1 MRSRAIERACAVL
14 MLLAVAAGPSGQAA
28 RAGQAKDPVAQAI
41 ADGELYESK
50 KKYELALDAYHK
62 ADKLSHHTSAEALLK
77 IALIEK
83 MAGLLSDAAN
93 DAKKAISAA
102 GSNLRLSN
110 DARLMRATLLASM
123 ANKPT
128 DNKLKEAEAELRNA
142 IALEPSLAV
151 AHFNL
156 GMVLL
161 KQERD
166 TDGLAE
172 MKTFLTLPV
181 AKPSMASEARKIIA
195 NPIRARTPFTPG
207 FSFRTR
213 ENETISNNSLRG
225 KVVLLDFWG
234 TWCPPCR
241 ESVPMLK
248 NVQKKYAAKP
258 FQLVGISS
266 DDDEDVWKTFIQAQ
280 HMNWSEYL
288 DSSSELQEAFNID
301 SFPTYIVVDKDG
313 VIRFRQSG
321 LSQDSQNDL
330 EDAINKALKRDSDP
344 VLAKAAAEG
353 WREDT
358 KGGADPEEK
367 GDAAKAPAKL
377 ETGATRVT
385 NAPPTSVPATPL
397 LPVETATVTGNVYT
411 NEHLGLRYEFPAG
424 WKAAKPEDVHESNQR
439 SETAIRALLEKQHP
453 ELAGSAHIAVP
464 EVVFYA
470 SKRGDGEPQKPVLN
484 SMRIVAQVTQQD
496 TVNENGF
503 GQLTAR
509 MINVSQLKQVGNTA
523 NFDVKGHKFLRAD
536 FERTNGALHY
546 YQSLA
551 QTVAGEYLLQIE
563 CFAPSVEEL
572 KQITDSLLKMEV
584 KD

>member
-1 MRSRAIERACAVL
+1 MRLRAIEKACGVL
-14 MLLAVAAGPSGQAA
+14 VLLAVAAGATGQAA
-28 RAGQAKDPVAQAI
+28 RAGQAKDAVAQAI

-62 ADKLSHHTSAEALLK
+62 ADKLSHHSSAEALLK

-93 DAKKAISAA
+93 DAKKATSAA
-102 GSNLRLSN
+102 GNDLRLSN

-128 DNKLKEAEAELRNA
+128 DNKLKEAEAELRSA

-213 ENETISNNSLRG
+213 ENEAISNTSLRG

-313 VIRFRQSG
+313 VIRFRQAG
-321 LSQDSQNDL
+321 LSQDTQNDL

-353 WREDT
+353 WREDAR
-358 KGGADPEEK
+358 GGADAEEK
-367 GDAAKAPAKL
+367 GEAARAPAKV
-377 ETGATRVT
+377 ETSTIRIAD
-385 NAPPTSVPATPL
+385 ASPAKVPATPL
-397 LPVETATVTGNVYT
+397 LPVETATATGNVYT
-411 NEHLGLRYEFPAG
+411 NEHLRLRYEFPAG
-424 WKAAKPEDVHESNQR
+424 WRAAKPEEVHESNQR

-484 SMRIVAQVTQQD
+484 SIRIVAQVTQRD
-496 TVNENGF
+496 TVDEDGF

-523 NFDVKGHKFLRAD
+523 NFEVKGHKFMRAD

-551 QTVAGEYLLQIE
+551 QTVAGDYLLQIE

>member
-1 MRSRAIERACAVL
+1 MHLRAVERAGGVL
-14 MLLAVAAGPSGQAA
+14 LLLALTVGKTGQVA
-28 RAGQAKDPVAQAI
+28 RAGQTKDPVAQAI
-41 ADGELYESK
+41 ADGKLYESK

-83 MAGLLSDAAN
+83 MAGLLPDAAN
-93 DAKKAISAA
+93 DAKKAIAAA
-102 GSNLRLSN
+102 GSDTRLSN

-128 DNKLKEAEAELRNA
+128 DNKLKEAETELRNA
-142 IALEPSLAV
+142 IALEPSLPV
-151 AHFNL
+151 VHFNL

-172 MKTFLTLPV
+172 MKTFLTLPG
-181 AKPSMASEARKIIA
+181 ATPSMASEARKIIA
-195 NPIRARTPFTPG
+195 NPVRARTPFTPG

-213 ENETISNNSLRG
+213 ENETISNTSLRG

-248 NVQKKYAAKP
+248 NVQKKYAAKS

-266 DDDEDVWKTFIQAQ
+266 DDDEDVWKTFVQAQ

-288 DSSSELQEAFNID
+288 DSSSELQEAFKID

-321 LSQDSQNDL
+321 LGQDTQNDL

-353 WREDT
+353 WGDDARGEADSDYERKVEAPKVEDRVT
-358 KGGADPEEK
+358 KAAD
-367 GDAAKAPAKL
+367 APA
-377 ETGATRVT
+377 A
-385 NAPPTSVPATPL
+385 VPAISL
-397 LPVETATVTGNVYT
+397 LPVETATITGNVYT
-411 NEHLGLRYEFPAG
+411 NQYLGLRYEFPAG
-424 WKAAKPEDVHESNQR
+424 WKPAKPEEVHESNQR
-439 SETAIRALLEKQHP
+439 SETSIRALLEKQHP

-464 EVVFYA
+464 EVIFYA

-484 SMRIVAQVTQQD
+484 SMRIVAQETRLD
-496 TVNENGF
+496 TVDEDMF
-503 GQLTAR
+503 GQVTAR
-509 MINVSQLKQVGNTA
+509 MINFSQLKQVGSTA
-523 NFDVKGHKFLRAD
+523 NFEVKGHKFMRAD

-551 QTVAGEYLLQIE
+551 QTVAGDYLLQIE
-563 CFAPSVEEL
+563 CFAPSIEEL

-584 KD
+584 K

>member
-1 MRSRAIERACAVL
+1 
-14 MLLAVAAGPSGQAA
+14 
-28 RAGQAKDPVAQAI
+28 
-41 ADGELYESK
+41 
-50 KKYELALDAYHK
+50 
-62 ADKLSHHTSAEALLK
+62 
-77 IALIEK
+77 
-83 MAGLLSDAAN
+83 
-93 DAKKAISAA
+93 
-102 GSNLRLSN
+102 
-110 DARLMRATLLASM
+110 MRATLLSSM

-172 MKTFLTLPV
+172 MKAFLTLPG
-181 AKPSMASEARKIIA
+181 ATPSVTSEARKIIA
-195 NPIRARTPFTPG
+195 NPVRARTPFTPG

-213 ENETISNNSLRG
+213 ENETISNTSLRG

-248 NVQKKYAAKP
+248 NLQKKYAAKP
-258 FQLVGISS
+258 FQLVSISS
-266 DDDEDVWKTFIQAQ
+266 DDDEDVWRTFVQAQ

-288 DSSSELQEAFNID
+288 DSSSELQEAFKID

-321 LSQDSQNDL
+321 LAQDTQNEL
-330 EDAINKALKRDSDP
+330 EDAINKTLKRDSDP

-353 WREDT
+353 WGEDT
-358 KGGADPEEK
+358 RGGADSEEK
-367 GDAAKAPAKL
+367 DEAAKA
-377 ETGATRVT
+377 ESGATKVADT
-385 NAPPTSVPATPL
+385 PVAGVPATPL
-397 LPVETATVTGNVYT
+397 LPIETATISGNVYT

-439 SETAIRALLEKQHP
+439 SEAGIRAVLEKQHP
-453 ELAGSAHIAVP
+453 ELAGSMHIAVP

-484 SMRIVAQVTQQD
+484 SMRIVAQVTQRD
-496 TVNENGF
+496 TVDEDGF

-509 MINVSQLKQVGNTA
+509 MVNLSQLKQVGSTA
-523 NFDVKGHKFLRAD
+523 NFEVKGHKYLRAD
-536 FERTNGALHY
+536 FERTNGTLHY

-551 QTVAGEYLLQIE
+551 HTVAGDYLLQIE
-563 CFAPSVEEL
+563 CFAPSIEEL

-584 KD
+584 KDENDSARGRVE

>member
-1 MRSRAIERACAVL
+1 MRLRAIERACGVL
-14 MLLAVAAGPSGQAA
+14 LLLALTSGTTGQVAQ
-28 RAGQAKDPVAQAI
+28 AGQAKGAVAQAI
-41 ADGELYESK
+41 ADGQLYESK

-62 ADKLSHHTSAEALLK
+62 ADKLSHHTSGEALLK

-83 MAGLLSDAAN
+83 MAGLLPDAAN

-102 GSNLRLSN
+102 GSDTRLSN

-142 IALEPSLAV
+142 IALEPSLPV
-151 AHFNL
+151 VHFNL

-172 MKTFLTLPV
+172 MKTFLALPG
-181 AKPSMASEARKIIA
+181 ATPSMISEARKIIA
-195 NPIRARTPFTPG
+195 NPVRARTPFTPG

-213 ENETISNNSLRG
+213 ENETISNTSLHG

-248 NVQKKYAAKP
+248 NVQKKYAAKS

-266 DDDEDVWKTFIQAQ
+266 DDDEDVWKTFVQAQ

-288 DSSSELQEAFNID
+288 DSSSELQEAFKID

-321 LSQDSQNDL
+321 LSQDTQNDL

-353 WREDT
+353 WGEDARGEADSDYERKVEADKVENGAT
-358 KGGADPEEK
+358 KVAD
-367 GDAAKAPAKL
+367 APAA
-377 ETGATRVT
+377 GA
-385 NAPPTSVPATPL
+385 PAISL
-397 LPVETATVTGNVYT
+397 LPVETATITGNVYT

-424 WKAAKPEDVHESNQR
+424 WKAAKPEEVHESNQR
-439 SETAIRALLEKQHP
+439 SETSIRALLEKQHP

-464 EVVFYA
+464 EVIFYA

-484 SMRIVAQVTQQD
+484 SMRIVAQETRQD
-496 TVNENGF
+496 AVDEEAF
-503 GQLTAR
+503 GQVTAR
-509 MINVSQLKQVGNTA
+509 MINFSQLKQAGSTA
-523 NFDVKGHKFLRAD
+523 NFEVKGHKFMRAD

-551 QTVAGEYLLQIE
+551 QTVAGDYLLQIE
-563 CFAPSVEEL
+563 CFAPSIEEL

-584 KD
+584 K